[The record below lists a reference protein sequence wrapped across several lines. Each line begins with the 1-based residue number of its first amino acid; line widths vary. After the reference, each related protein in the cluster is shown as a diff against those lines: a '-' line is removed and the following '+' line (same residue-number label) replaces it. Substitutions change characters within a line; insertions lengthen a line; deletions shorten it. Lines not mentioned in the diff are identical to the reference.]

1 MSLHDEI
8 NKAITSHA
16 LWRNRLAR
24 TIETGQS
31 EIPPDMVHAV
41 DQCEFGKWL
50 YGETIAEE
58 EKMRQHYETVCKL
71 HEDFHK
77 FAGDILKLALAG
89 KKSEATKLMTSNG
102 RFNELSAELVVAMMN
117 WADAVKYHR

>member
-16 LWRNRLAR
+16 LWRSRLAG

-31 EIPPDMVHAV
+31 EITPDMVYA
-41 DQCEFGKWL
+41 DDRCEFGKWL
-50 YGETIAEE
+50 HGETIAVE
-58 EKMRQHYETVCKL
+58 EKSGKHYETVRKC
-71 HEDFHK
+71 HEEFHK

-89 KKSEATKLMTSNG
+89 EKSEATKLIKSTG
-102 RFNELSAELVVAMMN
+102 RYYELSAELVVALMN
-117 WADAVKYHR
+117 WAGAVK